1 MNNAISVIIPC
12 YKAADTLRRAVDSV
26 LDGAPAGLQ
35 LILVEDGSP
44 DETGAL
50 CDTLAAG
57 DARITAL
64 HRQNGGASAARNT
77 SSTKTLTLVKLQLYD
92 KAFSVLNLQGTIFVG
107 MILLLILINLGYVF
121 HMRHRIHKPLHKLSE
136 AFAGVERGDFSIRI
150 HHARDMTSP
159 GCSSA
164 STR

>member
-77 SSTKTLTLVKLQLYD
+77 GLDAAAGEWVLFVDADDTLLPGLAGTGGLRRF
-92 KAFSVLNLQGTIFVG
+92 AQGCGHDFVR
-107 MILLLILINLGYVF
+107 NDPAE
-121 HMRHRIHKPLHKLSE
+121 RPCPLS
-136 AFAGVERGDFSIRI
+136 FGAGAVP
-150 HHARDMTSP
+150 HPARV
-159 GCSSA
+159 GRCAGSSA
-164 STR
+164 V